1 MTFPNAYAGV
11 KKLFTANIL
20 QIIGVV
26 LLIIT
31 AFAGIVGSWILD
43 IFIDTDVAG
52 IGGIA
57 ILALLLICYILYLV
71 LLSHAKK
78 ALATA

>member
-20 QIIGVV
+20 QIIGVI

-31 AFAGIVGSWILD
+31 AIAGIVGSWILE

-57 ILALLLICYILYLV
+57 ILSLLLICYILYLV
-71 LLSHAKK
+71 LLSHTKK

>member
-1 MTFPNAYAGV
+1 M
-11 KKLFTANIL
+11 KKLFTANNL
-20 QIIGVV
+20 QIIGVI

-31 AFAGIVGSWILD
+31 AIAGIVGSWILD
-43 IFIDTDVAG
+43 IFVDTDVAG

-57 ILALLLICYILYLV
+57 ILALLLACYILYLV
-71 LLSHAKK
+71 LLSHTKK

>member
-20 QIIGVV
+20 QIIGVI

-31 AFAGIVGSWILD
+31 AIAGIVGSWILE

-57 ILALLLICYILYLV
+57 ILALLLACYILYLV
-71 LLSHAKK
+71 LLSHTKK

>member
-1 MTFPNAYAGV
+1 M
-11 KKLFTANIL
+11 KKKTRRIL
-20 QIIGVV
+20 
-26 LLIIT
+26 
-31 AFAGIVGSWILD
+31 
-43 IFIDTDVAG
+43 
-52 IGGIA
+52 A

>member
-1 MTFPNAYAGV
+1 MTFPNAYAGM

-31 AFAGIVGSWILD
+31 AFASIVGSWILD

-57 ILALLLICYILYLV
+57 VLALLLACYILYLV
-71 LLSHAKK
+71 LLSHTKK